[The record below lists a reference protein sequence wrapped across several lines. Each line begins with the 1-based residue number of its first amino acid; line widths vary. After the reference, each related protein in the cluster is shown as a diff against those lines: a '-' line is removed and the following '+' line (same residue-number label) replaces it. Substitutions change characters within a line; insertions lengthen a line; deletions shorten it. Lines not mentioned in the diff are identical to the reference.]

1 MKTNPFMMILFP
13 VLLLIGCM
21 GSGTETTN
29 GIQGR
34 VDLDTIPL
42 PNGSPIQFI
51 AAVYSLEYAPDSG
64 IGIAE
69 TTSVDSNGWFH
80 FPSLPDNGY
89 NLFIWNQINPIGAYI
104 PGLSPDTVLPAIALS
119 RTGTIAGTVPDTVNG
134 YMVRLAHVAITGSP
148 FFSTAQAG
156 EPFAMSPVPQG
167 EYRIRAIYDV
177 NEAISGNPKFF
188 TVGKNLSIDPGRNDT
203 TYVDIR

>member
-1 MKTNPFMMILFP
+1 MKTNPFAMILLP

-34 VDLDTIPL
+34 VNLDEIPNSAG
-42 PNGSPIQFI
+42 PKHFI
-51 AAVYSLEYAPDSG
+51 AALYSMEYAPDSG

-89 NLFIWNQINPIGAYI
+89 DVFIWHQIDPIGAYV
-104 PGLSPDTVLPAIALS
+104 PGLSPDTVLPAINVS
-119 RTGTIAGTVPDTVNG
+119 RTGTIAGTVPDSING
-134 YMVRLAHVAITGSP
+134 AQVRFADIVIVGSP
-148 FFSTAQAG
+148 FFCRAQAG
-156 EPFAMSPVPQG
+156 ETFAVAPVPRG
-167 EYRIRAIYDV
+167 EYRIKAVYNT
-177 NEAISGNPKFF
+177 NESISGNPMLFSI
-188 TVGKNLSIDPGRNDT
+188 GKNVSVDPGRNDT
-203 TYVDIR
+203 TFVDIR